1 MTKKE
6 KENNFLQI
14 YYYRRAAACYPYKI
28 GEKEKNKE
36 KTNTFSWLKKLFQRK
51 NKNG

>member
-14 YYYRRAAACYPYKI
+14 YYYRRASACYPYKI
-28 GEKEKNKE
+28 DKKK
-36 KTNTFSWLKKLFQRK
+36 KKHASWLKNFFKRK
-51 NKNG
+51 KQNG